1 MFPVLLWLTIVS
13 FSEQAYA
20 IQSGLSE
27 KYQKAVELLPL
38 WALVSF
44 GCYSLC
50 VIGWSLAHFPTCE
63 DDAAS
68 LRVEMD
74 KAQKE
79 LKARGVLTAAN
90 LGSEND

>member
-1 MFPVLLWLTIVS
+1 LQSDLP
-13 FSEQAYA
+13 EQ
-20 IQSGLSE
+20 
-27 KYQKAVELLPL
+27 YQMAVELLPL

-63 DDAAS
+63 EDAVT
-68 LRVEMD
+68 LRDEMD

-79 LKARGVLTAAN
+79 LWARGVLTAADLN
-90 LGSEND
+90 GDND

>member
-1 MFPVLLWLTIVS
+1 M
-13 FSEQAYA
+13 
-20 IQSGLSE
+20 QSGLPE
-27 KYQKAVELLPL
+27 QYRKAVELVPL

-63 DDAAS
+63 EDAAT
-68 LRVEMD
+68 LRVEID

-79 LKARGVLTAAN
+79 LQARGVLTAADLN
-90 LGSEND
+90 GDND